1 MIIFPEPD
9 KQGGKTVVEVLWL
22 RHTNRNIKPDPFPP
36 QVLSNLLWA
45 AFGINRRKGQDMAE
59 RTIPQLFEDSVRI
72 YPENILVWE
81 KRGPRYEGISYKE
94 MQSRVHRFAA
104 GLLSLGLKKR
114 DRVTLLSEGRADW
127 LMSELGI
134 LFTGAINVPVSVKI
148 DELTDLKFRLAHS
161 ESRLAIVSR
170 GQLPK
175 IRAIKGDLPDLERII
190 VLDPVDTLEPDEL
203 VADDV
208 LREGDLFL
216 TAHSTQFHETWHSVR
231 ESDIANIC
239 YTSGTTADP
248 KGIMLTHR
256 NYTAN
261 VEHSLSLVD
270 CPEYY
275 VTLLILPW
283 DHSFAHTCGLYGMI
297 KGGASIACV
306 ETGRTGLE
314 TLKNIPKNIREIRPT
329 VILSVPA
336 LAKSFKKNIEKAI
349 AEKGPHLEALF
360 RKGLKAAY
368 EYNGKGW
375 NRGQGRR
382 KFKKP
387 LYFLVDKLIFSK
399 IRKNFGGRLEL
410 FVGGGALLDI
420 ELQRFFYALGMPMF
434 QGYGLTEA
442 SPVISA
448 NNKREHKLGSSGK
461 PAKAIEVKICDESG
475 NEVPVGAKGEI
486 VIRGENVMAGYW
498 KNEKA
503 TRETIRD
510 GWLYT
515 GDLGY
520 LDADGYLYVIGRT
533 KSLMI
538 ANDGE
543 KYSPEE
549 IEEAITEASPY
560 IEQIMLY
567 NNQSPYTIALLVL
580 NKENLRR
587 WLKQRNLD
595 PRTPEGQEAAL
606 KLLESEI
613 AQFRDGGRL
622 AGKFPA
628 RWLPAA
634 VAVLGEEFSEQNK
647 FLNSTLKMVR
657 SRIAEYYKNRLDFL
671 FTPEGKDILNHQ
683 NRTIIS
689 RL

>member
-1 MIIFPEPD
+1 MP
-9 KQGGKTVVEVLWL
+9 
-22 RHTNRNIKPDPFPP
+22 
-36 QVLSNLLWA
+36 
-45 AFGINRRKGQDMAE
+45 E
-59 RTIPQLFEDSVRI
+59 RTLPQLFEDSVNKF
-72 YPENILVWE
+72 PNNIILWE
-81 KRGPRYEGISYKE
+81 KRNGKYEGITYQE
-94 MQSRVHRFAA
+94 MRSRVHRFAA
-104 GLLSLGLKKR
+104 GLLSLGLKTG
-114 DRVTLLSEGRADW
+114 DRVGLLSEGRSEW

-134 LFTGAINVPVSVKI
+134 LYTGAINVPISVKI
-148 DELTDLKFRLAHS
+148 EEPSELKFRLAHS
-161 ESRLAIVSR
+161 ESRLVITSHS
-170 GQLPK
+170 QLPK
-175 IRAIKGDLPDLERII
+175 IRNIKNDLPDLERII
-190 VLDPVDTLEPDEL
+190 ILDEVENLEPDEIY
-203 VADDV
+203 AEEI
-208 LREGDLFL
+208 LRQGDLFL
-216 TAHSTQFHETWHSVR
+216 TSHPREFEETWKSIK
-231 ESDIANIC
+231 ESYLANIC

-261 VEHSLSLVD
+261 VEHSLSLVE

-349 AEKGPHLEALF
+349 NEKGPAIEALF
-360 RKGLKAAY
+360 EKGLAAAY
-368 EYNGKGW
+368 EYNGEGW
-375 NRGQGRR
+375 NRGQGKR
-382 KFKKP
+382 KLKKP
-387 LYFLVDKLIFSK
+387 FYFLVDKLIFSK

-461 PAKAIEVKICDESG
+461 PAKAIQVKICDENG
-475 NEVPVGAKGEI
+475 NEVPIGTKGEI

-503 TRETIRD
+503 TRETIRE

-520 LDADGYLYVIGRT
+520 LDNDGYLYVLGRT

-549 IEEAITEASPY
+549 IEEAITEASPF

-567 NNQSPYTIALLVL
+567 NNQSPYTVALLVP
-580 NKENLRR
+580 NKENLLR
-587 WLKQRNLD
+587 WLKEKKLD
-595 PRTPEGQEAAL
+595 KRTPEGQEAAL

-613 AQFRDGGRL
+613 NQFKAGGNYE
-622 AGKFPA
+622 GMFPA
-628 RWLPAA
+628 RWLPATF
-634 VAVLGEEFSEQNK
+634 AVLGEGFTEQNRL
-647 FLNSTLKMVR
+647 LNSTLKMVR
-657 SRIAEYYKNRLDFL
+657 PKIVEFYKNRLDYMFS
-671 FTPEGKDILNHQ
+671 PEGKDILNHQ
-683 NRTIIS
+683 NRTIIY